1 LQPRSE
7 GLVPENHN
15 NQIASLGRGES
26 SGGILDLFVGPG
38 KRLELPA
45 EDRIVNLRNQRV
57 HALLNVLDSVA
68 DRHGQHALHQ
78 RPTLERSGE
87 EQIENTTHDGGWVRD
102 PDDILEERVRDE
114 RVDPLSL
121 REELGGVVFGQENM
135 VDGSR
140 NLYAQPLGEFP
151 VLDIEIR
158 KLVLLADLTEQL
170 GKAI

>member
-1 LQPRSE
+1 
-7 GLVPENHN
+7 
-15 NQIASLGRGES
+15 
-26 SGGILDLFVGPG
+26 
-38 KRLELPA
+38 
-45 EDRIVNLRNQRV
+45 
-57 HALLNVLDSVA
+57 
-68 DRHGQHALHQ
+68 
-78 RPTLERSGE
+78 
-87 EQIENTTHDGGWVRD
+87 
-102 PDDILEERVRDE
+102 
-114 RVDPLSL
+114 VDPLSL